1 MDECKEV
8 EIFKWIELTKDQK
21 RILSTL
27 ADEEEIIK
35 SLICELI
42 DNIKNQMFN
51 EKITVAEAR
60 GAKLAINQ
68 FARIL
73 KYKKL

>member
-1 MDECKEV
+1 MLFDEEIQMDECKEV

-35 SLICELI
+35 SNTIRFGRKVELLS
-42 DNIKNQMFN
+42 
-51 EKITVAEAR
+51 T
-60 GAKLAINQ
+60 
-68 FARIL
+68 
-73 KYKKL
+73 